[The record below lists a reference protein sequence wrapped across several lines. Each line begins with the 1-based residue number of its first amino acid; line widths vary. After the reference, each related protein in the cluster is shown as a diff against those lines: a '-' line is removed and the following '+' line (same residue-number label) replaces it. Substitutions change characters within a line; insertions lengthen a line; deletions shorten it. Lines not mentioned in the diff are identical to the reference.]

1 MFAQTGRAATIRS
14 WRAVA
19 RHAAQIDDYWN
30 RIKEN
35 CAVRAAPGYD
45 REWFG
50 LWDGRTTLT
59 SVDMSCSAA
68 VRDVEKIAGEVRTAM
83 TKAQEEA
90 RRSSVLPGQL
100 RDIRRRYRMDWTGFD
115 R

>member
-1 MFAQTGRAATIRS
+1 
-14 WRAVA
+14 VA
-19 RHAAQIDDYWN
+19 RHAAQLDDYWI
-30 RIKEN
+30 RIKAN
-35 CAVRAAPGYD
+35 CTFRVAPGYD

-50 LWDGRTTLT
+50 LWDGRTALT
-59 SVDMSCSAA
+59 TPDYSCSSAVKDLEKLAA
-68 VRDVEKIAGEVRTAM
+68 DVRTIVSN
-83 TKAQEEA
+83 AQEEA